1 MRRWLGIMVGTGR
14 QNFRGTKSRPMS
26 VLPEMSPIVFPML
39 YKPFSLVNLEPP
51 SVQGH

>member
-1 MRRWLGIMVGTGR
+1 MVGTGR

>member
-1 MRRWLGIMVGTGR
+1 MVGTGR

-51 SVQGH
+51 SVRMP